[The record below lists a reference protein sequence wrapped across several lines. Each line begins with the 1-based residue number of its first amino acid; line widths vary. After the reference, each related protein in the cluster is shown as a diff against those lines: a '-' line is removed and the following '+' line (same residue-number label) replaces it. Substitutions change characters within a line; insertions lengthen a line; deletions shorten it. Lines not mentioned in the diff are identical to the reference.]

1 MKRLLGFTL
10 ILSLLLSGCKK
21 KSLVADPDVVDDV
34 GFETPKGWGIYNIS
48 NSKIANNQINALSI
62 DNNNVKWVGTA
73 NGLTRI
79 EGSNWMVFD
88 IQNSPLPSSYIT
100 SVLTEKNGVVWI
112 GTDKGLAKY
121 HNQKWTVYEKYNSA
135 LPDESISCMAFDSV
149 RKITWIAT
157 ANGFISIDEWNNW
170 KVYDELS
177 NEAIYDIEIDRNGAV
192 WLGTFNH
199 FTFKGRIRKFDG
211 NDWTTFKLDE
221 LGYQSAFPYS
231 LAIDKQNQVLA
242 ALTGTVEKSVIRFNN
257 AIWQEVAGPEM
268 ARGLNAMAIEEEKIW
283 VAGFDLYQFGD
294 KNGAVLSSP
303 DTDSPIKCMAID
315 RKGTKWLGTIY
326 GGLVVYRD

>member
-1 MKRLLGFTL
+1 MKWLLSSIL

-21 KSLVADPDVVDDV
+21 KSLVADPDVVDDG
-34 GFETPKGWGIYNIS
+34 GFETPKGWGVYNTS
-48 NSKIANNQINALSI
+48 NSKIADNQINALSI
-62 DNNNVKWVGTA
+62 DNDNVKWVGTA
-73 NGLTRI
+73 KGLTRM

-100 SVLTEKNGVVWI
+100 SVLTENNGVVWI

-121 HNQKWTVYEKYNSA
+121 HDQKWTVYKKDNSS
-135 LPDESISCMAFDSV
+135 LPDERISCMTYDSV

-157 ANGFISIDEWNNW
+157 ANGLVSIDEQNNW
-170 KVYDELS
+170 RAYDELGD
-177 NEAIYDIEIDRNGAV
+177 EAIYDMEVDRNGTL

-199 FTFKGRIRKFDG
+199 FAFKGRIRKFDG
-211 NDWTTFKLDE
+211 NGWTTFKLDE
-221 LGYQSAFPYS
+221 LGYRSAFPYS
-231 LAIDKQNQVLA
+231 LAIDKQNQVLV
-242 ALTGTVEKSVIRFNN
+242 ALTGTAEKSVIRFNST
-257 AIWQEVAGPEM
+257 IWYEVAGPEM
-268 ARGLNAMAIEEEKIW
+268 ARGLNVIAIDNDRIW
-283 VAGFDLYQFGD
+283 VGGFDLYQFGD

-315 RKGTKWLGTIY
+315 RKGSKWLGTIY

>member
-1 MKRLLGFTL
+1 MKWLLSSIL

-21 KSLVADPDVVDDV
+21 KSLVADPDVVDDD
-34 GFETPKGWGIYNIS
+34 GLETPKGWGIYNTS
-48 NSKIANNQINALSI
+48 NSKIADNQINALSI

-100 SVLTEKNGVVWI
+100 SVLTENNGVVWI

-121 HNQKWTVYEKYNSA
+121 HGQKWTVYKKYNSA
-135 LPDESISCMAFDSV
+135 LPDERISCMAYDSV

-157 ANGFISIDEWNNW
+157 ANGFVSIDERNNW
-170 KVYDELS
+170 KVYDELGD
-177 NEAIYDIEIDRNGAV
+177 EVIYDMEVDRNGAL
-192 WLGTFNH
+192 WLATFNH
-199 FTFKGRIRKFDG
+199 FAFKGRIRKFDE

-221 LGYQSAFPYS
+221 LGYRSAFPYN
-231 LAIDKQNQVLA
+231 LALDKQNQVLA
-242 ALTGTVEKSVIRFNN
+242 TLTGTAEKSVIRFNSTMWHE
-257 AIWQEVAGPEM
+257 IAGPEM
-268 ARGLNAMAIEEEKIW
+268 ARGLNAIAIDNDRIW
-283 VAGFDLYQFGD
+283 VGGFDLYQFGD

-315 RKGTKWLGTIY
+315 RKGGKWLGTIY